1 MWNWL
6 CIPVCDALTAL
17 AIALINAKKP
27 GYPCW
32 MLNKSTWFQGKCMLF
47 HSCFGNC
54 RRLAYKILAYEVCI
68 MCPKHIAACKIHLK
82 SPSRRPDGL
91 TTLDWFTVHEAN
103 LSAYIRELAY
113 VRSHV
118 GCGRVPQT
126 LLLHVPQIFHI
137 CKSDANEQNFEI
149 KLNLTY
155 ETRSIPKII
164 GILTKVFCT
173 FGSNLVILAWT
184 GDELSHGQAQ
194 NGVNFDFEVKF
205 YLEGQGQSPPKT
217 TGILTKVFYTYGPN
231 LVILA
236 WTGDELSR
244 GHASAYR
251 THRRT
256 DGHTDRQTQATT
268 IPEGQ
273 NWPRVINHTRSKIAH
288 VLLMLTFNRNMDDKV
303 HKSLN
308 DLVSALVGCLWCC
321 LFKFIDLK
329 LVWGDS
335 FLKSFVTSPTVNNL
349 SRLVI
354 WDKNEW
360 YYLSV
365 FCVMWWYRPGAT
377 AGNICG

>member
-1 MWNWL
+1 M
-6 CIPVCDALTAL
+6 
-17 AIALINAKKP
+17 
-27 GYPCW
+27 
-32 MLNKSTWFQGKCMLF
+32 
-47 HSCFGNC
+47 
-54 RRLAYKILAYEVCI
+54 
-68 MCPKHIAACKIHLK
+68 
-82 SPSRRPDGL
+82 
-91 TTLDWFTVHEAN
+91 
-103 LSAYIRELAY
+103 
-113 VRSHV
+113 
-118 GCGRVPQT
+118 
-126 LLLHVPQIFHI
+126 
-137 CKSDANEQNFEI
+137 
-149 KLNLTY
+149 
-155 ETRSIPKII
+155 
-164 GILTKVFCT
+164 
-173 FGSNLVILAWT
+173 
-184 GDELSHGQAQ
+184 
-194 NGVNFDFEVKF
+194 
-205 YLEGQGQSPPKT
+205 
-217 TGILTKVFYTYGPN
+217 
-231 LVILA
+231 VILA

-256 DGHTDRQTQATT
+256 DGHTDRQTQAMT